1 MGKNNRWISGPLMR
15 EGLKQFWFI
24 PVMIFI
30 AYFMSGIFP
39 LILAGLGTY
48 GGNFAREAL
57 QNDNLGF
64 LFNIGGASIILG
76 CMATRMWHGQAQAF
90 SIVSQPYSRSKI
102 FNTNVLLGWLMM
114 IVPVLLMAVIY
125 IAISPIVKVAPV
137 PEDMLITG
145 PVLQDMAMI
154 PAYGLMEV
162 LKWIIDTTAIFT
174 FLYALSVM
182 AGVFSGTTLMTVLL
196 SLFNMGIVTAV
207 VGTGILYAE
216 ELLRG
221 FFTVGEMPIR
231 IMSMSNP
238 IVGKIF
244 TEAQVLHPVFGTVV
258 RSLMYMLAAII
269 LLYLA
274 GQAFKRA
281 KLERS
286 GDHMMS
292 RRGEAL
298 VTAILTFEGAA
309 LLGIIMAMAFESKAA
324 LAVGFVLGAVLT
336 WFIVK
341 VILVR
346 SVKIFN
352 KENVMPLIAG
362 TVGAALLVL
371 VMVTDIF
378 GYGLMVPDKEDIK
391 GINPSMLVNY
401 NSISVYDEGGRF
413 LKADQPIEDEEF
425 ISKVVELH
433 EYIVENRLMQ
443 DKDDG
448 QFDLVFRYEMKDGRE
463 MERQLFLDEN
473 DEVIEMLQALSDSA
487 AYKDCF
493 TIPKDFIEYAK
504 RAEITYNSYTNV
516 PSGGQYDFYL
526 NIQDKETLQA
536 IIQAYNNCVME
547 REMSVRSWIRGGEPE
562 PERVCWI
569 DLGIA
574 YDNGAKG
581 EGFLSMNIRAE
592 DTELEEL
599 MLNLYNEQ
607 K

>member
-39 LILAGLGTY
+39 LILEGLGTY
-48 GGNFAREAL
+48 VGNFAREAL

-125 IAISPIVKVAPV
+125 IAISPFVKVAPV

-145 PVLQDMAMI
+145 PALQDMAMV
-154 PAYGLMEV
+154 PAYGLAEV
-162 LKWIIDTTAIFT
+162 LKWIIDTTAMFT

-309 LLGIIMAMAFESKAA
+309 LLGIIMGMVFESKAA

-346 SVKIFN
+346 SVKVFN

-378 GYGLMVPDKEDIK
+378 GYGLMVPDREDIK
-391 GINPSMLVNY
+391 GIDPSMLVNY

-413 LKADQPIEDEEF
+413 LKVDQPIEDEEF

-443 DKDDG
+443 EDNG
-448 QFDLVFRYEMKDGRE
+448 QFSIVFRYEMKDGRE

-473 DEVIEMLQALSDSA
+473 DEVIEMLQELSDSA
-487 AYKDCF
+487 VYKDCF
-493 TIPKDFIEYAK
+493 TVPKDFIEYAK
-504 RAEITYNSYTNV
+504 RAEITYNSYTNSS
-516 PSGGQYDFYL
+516 SGGQYDFYL

-536 IIQAYNNCVME
+536 IIQAYNNCVAE
-547 REMSVRSWIRGGEPE
+547 REVDVRRWIRGGEPE